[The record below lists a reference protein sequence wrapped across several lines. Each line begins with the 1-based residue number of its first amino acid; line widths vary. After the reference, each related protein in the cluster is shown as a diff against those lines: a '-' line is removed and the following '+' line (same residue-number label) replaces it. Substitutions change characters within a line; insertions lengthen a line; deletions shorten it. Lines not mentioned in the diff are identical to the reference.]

1 MKKFLFSLCTLLM
14 IVGWH
19 GAWAEE
25 VTFDFSGKLS
35 TLSDVTN
42 TSTSLESYPITL
54 TFTSVNTSRK
64 VQVNQTDK
72 IIKFQGPSGDNEGSS
87 LTVSCPTGGMFA
99 ITKVEIHTENS
110 NINSFSVS
118 NGSYTTAEVSS
129 GNYKGTWTDEDAGN
143 ITSVTFQTTS
153 NVDNVKSFIITYTD
167 NRSVLS
173 TTDFKFNRGEED
185 YEGTGGRIQVNSTAF
200 NTGDADPFEFV
211 YDATRT
217 TLRVKLNILT
227 TMTASDFSVTSS
239 DADVLDVSSVTL
251 RKPHDNR
258 VYVEGILVKSAGTA
272 NLTFT
277 YQGSE
282 TYKPADRTVTFNVK
296 APNTTFAGNY
306 KYTWTFNDGVW
317 ENSKLQAAYYTN
329 SYADSDSRKW
339 TINTTDEARNVG
351 NIPADNGIEKI
362 QGLAFTAVDG
372 LLCLDWTNNCIWLAG
387 SVTIPNL
394 VKGQVITFTAVTG
407 ATITCTNNSTTLTE
421 SSGTYTYTVTDNAP
435 DGLTFSV
442 NGKHIYSIAV
452 SNSQYGWE
460 YTTESA
466 ILDGTSRKIK
476 GTFTFTEEG
485 PIAGGKVIDEV
496 PGITMTVG
504 TSIDSWNVRSA
515 TAIDGY
521 NLGAAAAYNKDGA
534 NRPTF
539 TSGCF
544 YKFEPIVNG
553 ELKVRYYTVNEVYFS
568 EGETTGNKL
577 DGTRVQEKTEILEAG
592 KTYYLS
598 GKGGGLFLN
607 SFTFTPKFFA
617 PGTTTDQ
624 LTEGNFIAHV
634 NDPLP
639 SAFPKLID
647 PTSEEQ
653 QDRVKFAGD
662 RTMVHLYKNN
672 DVEIIGTGT
681 NVLIRGTVLDKHNE
695 DGLVAYYYLN
705 SYVLNVT
712 NYEKDDQAYIETSG
726 LTDDNYQF
734 EFSGNIQAAN
744 GGGST
749 VTVQVKKD
757 NGASE
762 NVTATITNNI
772 LYVPF
777 ASLEEGATYKMTIP
791 ENTLALTSETTTKNS
806 EIIRTFSVN
815 KAGELQLKMVYPTD
829 IATVGTTIVLETYVN
844 GSTSGLTLNDG
855 AKVKAVLS
863 AYDEEDMEI
872 DATFSGNYLSFK
884 PTHTL
889 KYNKDYTLTYTYVVA
904 NNVITSKEVGSTIYQ
919 VTHNKVFTFTTGSS
933 SGTAPKVVASSPT
946 KGALVPGSAYSSG
959 RISFTFDQTVD
970 LEPYSEI
977 RATPING
984 GESTATASTFA
995 PVQSGQNPQNTLK
1008 IGDDGKTIYFDYSAD
1023 AIKYDLYYE
1032 VVIPANTV
1040 VGVGGLPN
1048 REPIALHFRMGMNPN
1063 ATPVNPA
1070 TFYPHTW
1077 DFNKLGDKT
1086 VATTTAYNIVNN
1098 YGDPGTASL
1107 RVNSLIQSPIDGYTC
1122 YTTKGQDGYGFD
1134 QGNDIY
1140 FNNKNQETEVLDEF
1154 EGIRI
1159 SLVSNHNNRFELR
1172 NLTSNGGGTNT
1183 DGTDKWEFRM
1193 IGNTHYLTLSNVP
1206 AGKLYMV
1213 VNGKHI
1219 GINSPN
1225 AVYESVSGSGYGM
1238 ENENTLL
1245 NTNGSTRKVAI
1256 DVTEAGDVT
1265 FCVKDFSC
1273 EKIGVSAFSK
1283 TFKPNYVD
1291 GGKTYASDC
1300 QAYDVRYDLTNEF
1313 TDDALKAFYISGIT
1327 DNVGEN
1333 TAYATAV
1340 EASDNN
1346 NAIIKGGE
1354 GTILVYQGAAN
1365 TEKAIPLFK
1374 TDVNT
1379 AAPAEVSNELIGST
1393 EDNTAVD
1400 FQNGYYNYVLSYGGS
1415 GAGGTE
1421 YGVGFYRYRGTTI
1434 GANKAYM
1441 QVKTEY
1447 VDPNGTAAAKSIRLV
1462 FDDDDDDISGIV
1474 NVHDADTPNDG
1485 YYYHLNGVRVM
1496 NPAKGVYIKN
1506 GKKIVIK

>member
-19 GAWAEE
+19 RAWAEE

-35 TLSDVTN
+35 TLSNVTN

-54 TFTSVNTSRK
+54 TFTSVNTSRS
-64 VQVNQTDK
+64 VQVSQTDK
-72 IIKFQGPSGDNEGSS
+72 IIKFQGPSDDNEGSS

-99 ITKVEIHTENS
+99 ITKVEIHTEDS
-110 NINSFSVS
+110 NINSFLVS
-118 NGSYTTAEVSS
+118 NGSYTTAVVSS

-143 ITSVTFQTTS
+143 ITSVTFQTKS
-153 NVDNVKSFIITYTD
+153 NVDKVKSFIITYTD

-185 YEGTGGRIQVNSTAF
+185 YEGTSGRIQVNSTAF

-317 ENSKLQAAYYTN
+317 ENSKLQTAYHSN
-329 SYADSDSRKW
+329 SYASSDSRKW
-339 TINTTDEARNVG
+339 AINTTAEARNVG

-372 LLCLDWTNNCIWLAG
+372 GLCLDWTNNCIWLDG

-394 VKGQVITFTAVTG
+394 VKEQVITFNAVSD
-407 ATITCTNNSTTLTE
+407 ATITIGGTTLTGSE
-421 SSGTYTYTVTDNAP
+421 GTFTYTVTEDAP
-435 DGLTFSV
+435 EGLTFAV

-466 ILDGTSRKIK
+466 TLDGTSRKIK

-485 PIAGGKVIDEV
+485 PIAGGTVIDEV

-504 TSIDSWNVRSA
+504 TSGTDYMVSYDSHIDYAPHCKSYVF
-515 TAIDGY
+515 
-521 NLGAAAAYNKDGA
+521 K
-534 NRPTF
+534 PT
-539 TSGCF
+539 
-544 YKFEPIVNG
+544 VNG
-553 ELKVRYYTVNEVYFS
+553 YLTLQIWGVTSQCVIRVGNGNSFVNPGTINPAVTYT
-568 EGETTGNKL
+568 TTL
-577 DGTRVQEKTEILEAG
+577 PLEAG
-592 KTYYLS
+592 KVYTLKDKNDAVDIYLH
-598 GKGGGLFLN
+598 
-607 SFTFTPKFFA
+607 SFTFRPAFLN
-617 PGTTTDQ
+617 PTTNTDQ
-624 LTEGNFIAHV
+624 LTVGNFIAHV

-726 LTDDNYQF
+726 LTDDKYQF

-762 NVTATITNNI
+762 NVTATITNKI

-844 GSTSGLTLNDG
+844 GSTSGLTLDDG

-863 AYDEEDMEI
+863 AEGETVMEI
-872 DATFSGNYLSFK
+872 DATFSGNHLSFK

-889 KYNKDYTLTYTYVVA
+889 NYNKDYTLTYTCDA
-904 NNVITSKEVGSTIYQ
+904 DNNVITSKPVSNTIYR

-933 SGTAPKVVASSPT
+933 SGTSPKVVASSPT
-946 KGALVPGSAYSSG
+946 EGALVPGSAYSSG

-984 GESTATASTFA
+984 GESTARASTFA
-995 PVQSGQNPQNTLK
+995 PAQSEDNTLK
-1008 IGDDGKTIYFDYSAD
+1008 ISDDGKTIYFDYSTD

-1048 REPIALHFRMGMNPN
+1048 REPITLHFRMGMNPN

-1077 DFNKLGDKT
+1077 DFGRFGNQNI
-1086 VATTTAYNIVNN
+1086 ATTTAYNIVNN

-1107 RVNSLIQSPIDGYTC
+1107 RVNSLYKSTDVYGYTC
-1122 YTTKGQDGYGFD
+1122 YTTKGQVGYGFD
-1134 QGNDIY
+1134 QGNDVY
-1140 FNNKNQETEVLDEF
+1140 FNDKNKVKHVLQEF
-1154 EGIRI
+1154 EGVRI
-1159 SLVSNHNNRFELR
+1159 NLVSSRSDRFELR
-1172 NLTSNGGGTNT
+1172 NETSKTASYTNS
-1183 DGTDKWEFRM
+1183 DGTDKWTFRM

-1333 TAYATAV
+1333 TADATAV
-1340 EASDNN
+1340 EAKNVIGGDNY
-1346 NAIIKGGE
+1346 NAIIKGGA
-1354 GTILVYQGAAN
+1354 GTILVYQSAAVSD
-1365 TEKAIPLFK
+1365 KVIPLFK

-1379 AAPAEVSNELIGST
+1379 DAPASVSNVLIGST
-1393 EDNTAVD
+1393 EDNTAVNFTD
-1400 FQNGYYNYVLSYGGS
+1400 GYYNYVLSYGGS

-1441 QVKTEY
+1441 QVPTSY

-1462 FDDDDDDISGIV
+1462 FDDDDDISGIV
-1474 NVHDADTPNDG
+1474 NVHDANTLNDG
-1485 YYYHLNGVRVM
+1485 YYYNLNGVRVM